1 MIGIDCYFGGEVLQG
16 PNGAYYS
23 HQNPKM
29 FNIGLGLDFR
39 SINRE
44 VYQQL
49 GIDHRNYELVIT
61 ARINIGQGNQ
71 TWFQQLPV
79 QDDSS
84 WELYVQ
90 MTMNMTFKFLEL
102 YVVANPRQNPRQNS
116 RQNTRQFLQLTQG
129 LGLEQSVTGP
139 SRAPSVAGPSRA
151 PCVAGPSRVQS
162 DRGRSPILSSSS
174 SRVQSERDR
183 SETPERLYYDDNT
196 DEDPEEREAEA
207 NWDDNGEGGVSD
219 HSDEDNG
226 IPVLGRRKWPIEGRG
241 ERHPFEQFHDTSGF
255 EEADSSFF
263 ATCEVCSVS
272 YTHLTLPTN

>member
-1 MIGIDCYFGGEVLQG
+1 MIGIACYFGGEVLQG

-23 HQNPKM
+23 HQMPKM
-29 FNIGLGLDFR
+29 FNIGLDLDFR
-39 SINRE
+39 GLNRE

-116 RQNTRQFLQLTQG
+116 RQNTRQLLQLTQD

-162 DRGRSPILSSSS
+162 DRGRSQIPSSSS

-183 SETPERLYYDDNT
+183 SETPERLYYADNT

-207 NWDDNGEGGVSD
+207 NWDDNGDGGVSD
-219 HSDEDNG
+219 HSDEDTG
-226 IPVLGRRKWPIEGRG
+226 IPVLGRRKWPIVDRG

-255 EEADSSFF
+255 GEADSSFF
-263 ATCEVCSVS
+263 ATCEVCLLI
-272 YTHLTLPTN
+272 YI

>member
-1 MIGIDCYFGGEVLQG
+1 MIGIAYYFGSEVLQG

-23 HQNPKM
+23 HQVPKM
-29 FNIGLGLDFR
+29 FNIRPDLDFR
-39 SINRE
+39 GLNRE

-49 GIDHRNYELVIT
+49 GIDHHNYELIIT

-102 YVVANPRQNPRQNS
+102 YVVANPRQNSRHNS
-116 RQNTRQFLQLTQG
+116 RQNTRQLLQLTQG

-162 DRGRSPILSSSS
+162 DRGRSQIPSSSS
-174 SRVQSERDR
+174 SRVQSERER
-183 SETPERLYYDDNT
+183 SETPERLYYADNT
-196 DEDPEEREAEA
+196 DDDPEEMEAEA
-207 NWDDNGEGGVSD
+207 NWDDNGDGGVSD
-219 HSDEDNG
+219 HSDEDTG
-226 IPVLGRRKWPIEGRG
+226 IPVLGRRKWPIVDRG

-255 EEADSSFF
+255 GEADSSFF
-263 ATCEVCSVS
+263 ATCEVCLLI
-272 YTHLTLPTN
+272 YI

>member
-1 MIGIDCYFGGEVLQG
+1 MIGIACYFDGEVLQG

-23 HQNPKM
+23 HQMPKM
-29 FNIGLGLDFR
+29 FNIRLGLDFR
-39 SINRE
+39 GLNRE

-102 YVVANPRQNPRQNS
+102 YVVANPRQNSRHNS
-116 RQNTRQFLQLTQG
+116 RQ
-129 LGLEQSVTGP
+129 QSVTGP
-139 SRAPSVAGPSRA
+139 SRAPSVAGPSRT
-151 PCVAGPSRVQS
+151 PSVAGPSRVQS
-162 DRGRSPILSSSS
+162 DRGGSQIPSSSS

-183 SETPERLYYDDNT
+183 SETPERLYYADNT
-196 DEDPEEREAEA
+196 DDDPEEIEAEA
-207 NWDDNGEGGVSD
+207 NWDDNGDGGVSD
-219 HSDEDNG
+219 HSDEDTG
-226 IPVLGRRKWPIEGRG
+226 IPVLGRRKWPIVDRG

-255 EEADSSFF
+255 GEADSSFF
-263 ATCEVCSVS
+263 ATCEVCLLI
-272 YTHLTLPTN
+272 YIYF